1 MNWKNNNGDQPAI
14 VLFDG
19 DCNFCNNSVNFIIK
33 HDPKAVFHFCP
44 QDSTS
49 GQEIITTYFPEKV
62 PDSLIL
68 VAEGEVKIKSKA
80 ALSIAKKL
88 TFPWNMAGLFRF
100 LPAFLLDPIY
110 DMVAKNR
117 HKLVKNKC
125 MIPSADIRDRFI
137 S

>member
-1 MNWKNNNGDQPAI
+1 MKWKVEDDNQPAI

-33 HDPKAVFHFCP
+33 HDPKAIFHFCP
-44 QDSTS
+44 QDSKS
-49 GQEIITTYFPEKV
+49 GQEIITTYFPDKV

-68 VAEGEVKIKSKA
+68 VADGEIKIKSKA

-88 TFPWNMAGLFRF
+88 TFPWNIASVLRI
-100 LPAFLLDPIY
+100 LPAFILDPIY
-110 DMVAKNR
+110 DIVAKNR